1 MAYVS
6 AYGNYGAE
14 RALFFE
20 ITDLTVAQWDT
31 LEILPDYDK
40 MSYVDAILNREPLD
54 RWED

>member
-31 LEILPDYDK
+31 LGELPDHDK

-54 RWED
+54 RWEA

>member
-31 LEILPDYDK
+31 LAELGDGDRL
-40 MSYVDAILNREPLD
+40 SYVDAILNREPLD
-54 RWED
+54 RWEA

>member
-20 ITDLTVAQWDT
+20 ISDLSVAQWDT
-31 LEILPDYDK
+31 LGELSDSDRL
-40 MSYVDAILNREPLD
+40 SYVDAILNHEPLD
-54 RWED
+54 RWEA

>member
-1 MAYVS
+1 VAYVS

-31 LEILPDYDK
+31 LGELPDYDK
-40 MSYVDAILNREPLD
+40 MSYVDAILNKEPLD
-54 RWED
+54 RWEA

>member
-6 AYGNYGAE
+6 QYGNYGAE

-54 RWED
+54 RWEA

>member
-1 MAYVS
+1 VAYVS
-6 AYGNYGAE
+6 QYGNYGAE

-54 RWED
+54 RWEA

>member
-1 MAYVS
+1 VAYVS

>member
-6 AYGNYGAE
+6 QYGNYGAE

-31 LEILPDYDK
+31 LGELPDSSK

-54 RWED
+54 RWEA